1 MPAGLLIPLYLLA
14 ALLPLGMAWAQG
26 LAPRSIADELAS
38 GAGILALAVI
48 LAEFLLL
55 GRYRFVA
62 RRVGT
67 DIVMRMH
74 QLLARGAAIL
84 ALLHPFLYTS
94 RRAPAPDW
102 DANRQFFVTHDFSAI
117 WPGIIAWL
125 LLPALV
131 LMAIGRDALGYR
143 HETWRLMHGLGAA
156 LIAGFGVLHTLRAGR
171 YSADPAMGYVWL
183 ALLGIA
189 LFALAYV
196 YVLTPL
202 AQLRRPWT
210 VASVTPAADER
221 TWEVTLRP
229 ARDFT
234 FRYRAGQFAWLN
246 IGHLPFSLSDNPF
259 SISSAPSTGPEVSFI
274 IKELGDFTRTIGSIQ
289 PGTRAYLDGPHGHL
303 TVADHKAPGIAL
315 IAGGV
320 GIAPMMSI
328 LRELHAK
335 GDTRPTALI
344 YGNRSEAQIA
354 CGDELETLA
363 REHGTRLTHV
373 LSEPPAS
380 LKCELGLITP
390 EILRDHFGEAEHRAW
405 LYVLCGP
412 PAMMEAVEEALIA
425 LGVPSRQI
433 LSERFSYD

>member
-1 MPAGLLIPLYLLA
+1 MPAALLILLYLFA
-14 ALLPLGMAWAQG
+14 ALLPLGLAWAQG
-26 LAPRSIADELAS
+26 LEPRSITDELAS
-38 GAGILALAVI
+38 GAGVLALAVI

-74 QLLARGAAIL
+74 QLLARSAAVL
-84 ALLHPFLYTS
+84 ALVHPFLYTT
-94 RRAPAPDW
+94 RRATAPDW
-102 DANRQFFVTHDFSAI
+102 DVTRQFFVTSDFTAI
-117 WPGIIAWL
+117 WPGMVAWL

-131 LMAIGRDALGYR
+131 LMAIGRDVLGYR

-171 YSADPAMGYVWL
+171 YSADPAMAYVWL
-183 ALLGIA
+183 ALLGVA

-210 VASVTPAADER
+210 VTSVEPVAER

-229 ARDFT
+229 ARDFA

-246 IGHLPFSLSDNPF
+246 IRNTPFGLRENPF
-259 SISSAPSTGPEVSFI
+259 SISSAPSAGPEISFV
-274 IKELGDFTRTIGSIQ
+274 IKEMGDFTRTLGQVKPGS
-289 PGTRAYLDGPHGHL
+289 RAYLDGPHGHL
-303 TVADHKAPGIAL
+303 TVTDHKAPGIAL

-320 GIAPMMSI
+320 GIAPIMGI
-328 LRELHAK
+328 LRELHAT
-335 GDTRPTALI
+335 GDPRPTALI

-354 CGDELETLA
+354 CRDELEALA
-363 REHGTRLTHV
+363 RAHGTRLSHV
-373 LSEPPAS
+373 LCEPPAS
-380 LKCELGLITP
+380 MACELGLITP
-390 EILRDHFGEAEHRAW
+390 EILHAHFGDAEHRAW

-412 PAMMEAVEEALIA
+412 PAMMEAVESALIA
-425 LGVPSRQI
+425 LGVPSGNI

>member
-1 MPAGLLIPLYLLA
+1 MPAALLILLYLFA
-14 ALLPLGMAWAQG
+14 ALLPLGLAWAQG
-26 LAPRSIADELAS
+26 LTPRSVADELAS

-74 QLLARGAAIL
+74 QLLARSAAIL
-84 ALLHPFLYTS
+84 ALVHPFLYTT

-102 DANRQFFVTHDFSAI
+102 DVNRQFFVMQDFAAI
-117 WPGIIAWL
+117 WPGMIAWL

-131 LMAIGRDALGYR
+131 LMAIGRNALGYR

-210 VASVTPAADER
+210 VTSVEPVAER

-229 ARDFT
+229 ARDFA

-246 IGHLPFSLSDNPF
+246 IRNTPFGLHENPF
-259 SISSAPSTGPEVSFI
+259 SISSAPSAGPEVSFI
-274 IKELGDFTRTIGSIQ
+274 IKELGDFTRTVGQVKPGS
-289 PGTRAYLDGPHGHL
+289 RAYLDGPHGHL
-303 TVADHKAPGIAL
+303 TVTDHQAPGIAL

-320 GIAPMMSI
+320 GIAPMMGI

-335 GDTRPTALI
+335 GDNRPTALI

-354 CGDELETLA
+354 HRDELEALA
-363 REHGTRLTHV
+363 HDHGTRLTHV
-373 LSEPPAS
+373 LCDPPTSMA
-380 LKCELGLITP
+380 CELGLITP
-390 EILRDHFGEAEHRAW
+390 ELLHAQFGDADHREW
-405 LYVLCGP
+405 LYILCGP
-412 PAMMEAVEEALIA
+412 PAMMEAVETALID
-425 LGVPSRQI
+425 LGVPSGNI

>member
-1 MPAGLLIPLYLLA
+1 MPAGLLILLYLFA
-14 ALLPLGMAWAQG
+14 TLLPLGLAWAQG
-26 LAPRSIADELAS
+26 PAPRSVADELAS

-84 ALLHPFLYTS
+84 AVVHPFLYTT
-94 RRAPAPDW
+94 RRAPAPNW
-102 DANRQFFVTHDFSAI
+102 DVNRQFFVMHDFAAI
-117 WPGIIAWL
+117 WPGMIAWL

-131 LMAIGRDALGYR
+131 LMAIGRNALGYR
-143 HETWRLMHGLGAA
+143 YETWRLMHGIGAA
-156 LIAGFGVLHTLRAGR
+156 LIAGFGVLHSLRAGR
-171 YSADPAMGYVWL
+171 YSADPAMATVWL
-183 ALLGIA
+183 VLLGIA

-202 AQLRRPWT
+202 AQLRRPWRVVSVEP
-210 VASVTPAADER
+210 VAER
-221 TWEVTLRP
+221 TWEVALRP
-229 ARDFT
+229 ERDFA

-246 IGHLPFSLSDNPF
+246 IRNTPFGPHENPF
-259 SISSAPSTGPEVSFI
+259 SISSAPSAGPEVSFI
-274 IKELGDFTRTIGSIQ
+274 IKELGDFTRTIGQ
-289 PGTRAYLDGPHGHL
+289 VKPGSRAYLDGPHGHL
-303 TVADHKAPGIAL
+303 TVTDHKAPGIAL

-320 GIAPMMSI
+320 GIAPMMGI
-328 LRELHAK
+328 LRELHAR

-344 YGNRSEAQIA
+344 YGNRSEDQIA
-354 CGDELETLA
+354 RRDELDKLA
-363 REHGTRLTHV
+363 RAQGTRLTHV
-373 LSEPPAS
+373 LSEPP
-380 LKCELGLITP
+380 EGWQGETGIVTP
-390 EILRDHFGEAEHRAW
+390 ELLRAHFGGPEHKEW

-412 PAMMEAVEEALIA
+412 PPMLEAVEDALIA
-425 LGVPSRQI
+425 HGVPSGNI

>member
-1 MPAGLLIPLYLLA
+1 MPAGLLILLYLFA
-14 ALLPLGMAWAQG
+14 ALLPLGLAWAQG
-26 LAPRSIADELAS
+26 LEPRSIADELAS

-62 RRVGT
+62 RRLGT

-74 QLLARGAAIL
+74 QLLARGAAVL
-84 ALLHPFLYTS
+84 AVVHPFLYTT

-102 DANRQFFVTHDFSAI
+102 DVTRQFFVIHDFTAI
-117 WPGIIAWL
+117 WPGMVAWL
-125 LLPALV
+125 LLPALA
-131 LMAIGRDALGYR
+131 LMAIGRNTLGYR

-171 YSADPAMGYVWL
+171 YSADPAMTYVWL

-202 AQLRRPWT
+202 AQLRRPWQ
-210 VASVTPAADER
+210 VVSVRPTAKE
-221 TWEVTLRP
+221 TWELTLRP
-229 ARDFT
+229 ARDFA

-246 IGHLPFSLSDNPF
+246 IGHSPFGPWENPF
-259 SISSAPSTGPEVSFI
+259 SISSAPSAGPEVSFI
-274 IKELGDFTRTIGSIQ
+274 IKELGDFTRTIGQ
-289 PGTRAYLDGPHGHL
+289 VKPGTRAYLDGPHGHL
-303 TVADHKAPGIAL
+303 TVTDHPAPGIAL

-320 GIAPMMSI
+320 GIAPILGI
-328 LRELHAK
+328 LRELHAS

-344 YGNRSEAQIA
+344 YGSQSEHHI
-354 CGDELETLA
+354 CCLDELERLT
-363 REHGTRLTHV
+363 REHGTRMTHM
-373 LSEPPAS
+373 LCEPAS
-380 LKCELGLITP
+380 DLECEIGFVTP
-390 EILRDHFGEAEHRAW
+390 DVLRAHFGDEEHRKW

-412 PAMMEAVEEALIA
+412 PPMLEAVEDALID
-425 LGVPSRQI
+425 LGVPSGQI

>member
-1 MPAGLLIPLYLLA
+1 MPAGLLILLYLCA
-14 ALLPLGMAWAQG
+14 ALLPLGLAWAQG
-26 LAPRSIADELAS
+26 LEARSIFDELAS

-74 QLLARGAAIL
+74 QLLARGAAAL
-84 ALLHPFLYTS
+84 AVAHPFLYTT

-102 DANRQFFVTHDFSAI
+102 DVGRQFFVTHELSAI
-117 WPGIIAWL
+117 WPGMIAWL

-131 LMAIGRDALGYR
+131 LMAIGRNALGYR
-143 HETWRLMHGLGAA
+143 YETWRLMHGLGAA

-171 YSADPAMGYVWL
+171 YSADPTMATVWL
-183 ALLGIA
+183 ALLGVA

-202 AQLRRPWT
+202 AQLRRPWR
-210 VASVTPAADER
+210 VAAVAPVAER

-229 ARDFT
+229 ARDFA

-246 IGHLPFSLSDNPF
+246 IGHRPFGPHENPF
-259 SISSAPSTGPEVSFI
+259 SISSAPSAGPEVSFI
-274 IKELGDFTRTIGSIQ
+274 IKELGDFTRTIGQ
-289 PGTRAYLDGPHGHL
+289 VKPGTRAYLDGPHGHL
-303 TVADHKAPGIAL
+303 TVTDHKAPGVAL

-320 GIAPMMSI
+320 GIAPMMGI
-328 LRELHAK
+328 LRELHAS

-344 YGNRSEAQIA
+344 YGNRNAAQIA
-354 CGDELETLA
+354 CRDELEELA
-363 REHGTRLTHV
+363 RAHGTRLGHV
-373 LSEPPAS
+373 LCDPP
-380 LKCELGLITP
+380 EGWTGEVGFVTP
-390 EILRDHFGEAEHRAW
+390 ELLRAHFGDAEHREW

-412 PAMMEAVEEALIA
+412 PAMLEAVEDALIG
-425 LGVPSRQI
+425 LGVPSGNI